1 MFRKLILSMFI
12 AGVVVFIAS
21 TPAEAAITIKDNAR
35 YSVNRVKFTQRLE
48 QLKEQR
54 NEADVENEVEVEN
67 NTGDNE
73 ANDNT
78 GRHADVEV
86 KSGGS
91 TTEVKLKTA
100 VNTNYA
106 GDECGCVEEPQPV
119 DVKIAGNGRSSQNT
133 VQLRSVIT
141 RVLEQKNEADIE
153 NEVEV
158 ENDTG
163 DNEANDNTGGTVKV
177 TSGRTTTTIRI
188 TNLAN
193 SNVSGS
199 LE

>member
-1 MFRKLILSMFI
+1 MNHFQETF
-12 AGVVVFIAS
+12 G
-21 TPAEAAITIKDNAR
+21 E
-35 YSVNRVKFTQRLE
+35 
-48 QLKEQR
+48 
-54 NEADVENEVEVEN
+54 
-67 NTGDNE
+67 
-73 ANDNT
+73 
-78 GRHADVEV
+78 
-86 KSGGS
+86 
-91 TTEVKLKTA
+91 
-100 VNTNYA
+100 
-106 GDECGCVEEPQPV
+106 
-119 DVKIAGNGRSSQNT
+119 
-133 VQLRSVIT
+133 
-141 RVLEQKNEADIE
+141 LEQKNEADIE